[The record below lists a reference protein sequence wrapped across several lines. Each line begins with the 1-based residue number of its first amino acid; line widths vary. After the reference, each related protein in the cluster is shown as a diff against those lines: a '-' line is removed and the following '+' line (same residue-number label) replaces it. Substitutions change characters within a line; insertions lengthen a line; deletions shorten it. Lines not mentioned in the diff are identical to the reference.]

1 LISFLEVGRKRP
13 KKIPQIV
20 IISGIL
26 IKSPHDDDDDDVFLL
41 HLNFQDYQ
49 KPPNRGWQEGCF
61 EESRWISISIEASI
75 FGD

>member
-1 LISFLEVGRKRP
+1 VGRKRP

-49 KPPNRGWQEGCF
+49 KPPSMMIQSGVARRLLRRIALDFDFN
-61 EESRWISISIEASI
+61 
-75 FGD
+75 